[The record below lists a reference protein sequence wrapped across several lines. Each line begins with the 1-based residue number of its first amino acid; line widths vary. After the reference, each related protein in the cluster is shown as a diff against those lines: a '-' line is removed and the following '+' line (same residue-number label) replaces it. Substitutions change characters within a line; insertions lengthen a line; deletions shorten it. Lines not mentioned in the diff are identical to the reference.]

1 MHLFIPNYSLKYA
14 KRLLTWLQGKQ
25 KCLCVAWIINWA
37 LQIDCNTR
45 VRYGANKLVSKVGIE
60 TDLRV
65 LQKIYI
71 ILYSFCILSKSFTRP
86 FEVKQLPSPQSCS
99 SKHGN
104 YLLLISNDEKW
115 LSLKKIFW
123 KIYHHSKCFNRY
135 YRSFVSSSSINIQE
149 ALRLKVSSLKNEK
162 YLSSTLIRSMHL
174 FILNY
179 ALQYA
184 KRIEI

>member
-86 FEVKQLPSPQSCS
+86 FEVKQLPNLPLNLVPQNMEIICFWFQTM
-99 SKHGN
+99 K
-104 YLLLISNDEKW
+104 NDW
-115 LSLKKIFW
+115 VW
-123 KIYHHSKCFNRY
+123 R
-135 YRSFVSSSSINIQE
+135 
-149 ALRLKVSSLKNEK
+149 K
-162 YLSSTLIRSMHL
+162 YFERFIT
-174 FILNY
+174 ILNVSIDIIGVLF
-179 ALQYA
+179 LQVVSIF
-184 KRIEI
+184 KKL